1 MDRMHHNFAYTRLLT
16 RVLRFG
22 ASELRVLRRVMPAI
36 NAWDP
41 VARNR

>member
-22 ASELRVLRRVMPAI
+22 ASELRVSSDACDKRA
-36 NAWDP
+36 
-41 VARNR
+41 VARDR